1 MAILIKL
8 LITSIAVYVA
18 AYIIPGVEID
28 SFVSLL
34 IVAIVLGVVN
44 TFIKPILVILTFPLT
59 ILTLGIFLLLLNGIL
74 ILLVGSIV
82 PGFTVTSL
90 FAAVLFSIV
99 VSLVSSLLTK
109 IS

>member
-34 IVAIVLGVVN
+34 VVAIVLGIIN
-44 TFIKPILVILTFPLT
+44 TFVKPILVILTFPLT
-59 ILTLGIFLLLLNGIL
+59 VLTLGIFLLLLNGIL